1 MGAGRQCCLPS
12 SVEQRMVWT
21 WIVATLRTFQNSSG
35 LSSGVLPLMIDSQ
48 WPLATWTAFTEEVLG
63 FQPLGNHS
71 FIPFRTPWN
80 VKNTMAIVLCFQYT
94 GWQNLVP
101 WDPQRH
107 RWCLANVNCIF
118 CKDAVFHCVI
128 CCDLGSSSLLWNEP
142 RCFASFKDLTWPW
155 PAL

>member
-12 SVEQRMVWT
+12 SVERRMVWSWT
-21 WIVATLRTFQNSSG
+21 VATLRTFQNSSDSVQG
-35 LSSGVLPLMIDSQ
+35 CCLSWSSR
-48 WPLATWTAFTEEVLG
+48 WPLATWRAFTEEALG
-63 FQPLGNHS
+63 FQPLENHS
-71 FIPFRTPWN
+71 FIPFTTSWN
-80 VKNTMAIVLCFQYT
+80 VKNTMAIVLFFPYT
-94 GWQNLVP
+94 RCQNPVP

-107 RWCLANVNCIF
+107 GLCLANVNCIF
-118 CKDAVFHCVI
+118 CKDAAFHCVI